1 MEGLPSDW
9 SVFEQWS
16 DSSPDRKDE
25 YKFEVN
31 RQVDAKKK
39 QEENLEVWKWEELR
53 LKFKYQEL
61 LNLKSELE
69 RRKRTDRR
77 EI

>member
-1 MEGLPSDW
+1 M
-9 SVFEQWS
+9 FEQWS

-25 YKFEVN
+25 YKFGVN